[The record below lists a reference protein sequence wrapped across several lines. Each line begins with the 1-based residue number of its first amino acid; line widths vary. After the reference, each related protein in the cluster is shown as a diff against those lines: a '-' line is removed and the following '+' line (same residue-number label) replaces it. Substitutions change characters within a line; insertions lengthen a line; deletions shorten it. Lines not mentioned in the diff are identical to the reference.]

1 MESDKIHPR
10 VGAQQHAYPDYTT
23 TPHNDASSN
32 HHEANSIASSEP
44 EFAPIR
50 PAPADKTASGDDAAT
65 SDQTSTSRNGLKTPI
80 PSKDLTA
87 SRTLSRDASSNA
99 DELAS
104 IRKVMTQMFGR
115 ERRAAS
121 EEEKTRH
128 VGVVWKHL
136 TVRGVGLGATL
147 QETNADIFL
156 KLPRFL
162 WSLVTGKRKKKPVKT
177 ILDDFTVCLIVFI
190 NVWKNCA
197 LSPVL
202 RDAFGPGKCLL
213 CSDGQ
218 ARVAQPF

>member
-1 MESDKIHPR
+1 MESDKAHLR
-10 VGAQQHAYPDYTT
+10 AQQHAYPDYTT
-23 TPHNDASSN
+23 TSHDDASSN
-32 HHEANSIASSEP
+32 HYETNSNAPSEP

-50 PAPADKTASGDDAAT
+50 PAPADKTASSDNAAS
-65 SDQTSTSRNGLKTPI
+65 SDQTSTSRNGLDTSI
-80 PSKDLTA
+80 PSNSLMA

-136 TVRGVGLGATL
+136 TVKGVGLGATL
-147 QETNADIFL
+147 QQTNADVFL

-162 WSLVTGKRKKKPVKT
+162 WGLVTGKRKRKPVKT
-177 ILDDFTVCLIVFI
+177 ILDDFSVCLILEFI
-190 NVWKNCA
+190 KVWKNGA
-197 LSPVL
+197 LILVL
-202 RDAFGPGKCLL
+202 RDAFGQGK
-213 CSDGQ
+213 
-218 ARVAQPF
+218 